1 MPFVR
6 ACAAF
11 VIGINNAIVQELA
24 TLYMQGSYNL
34 RMVVAGSQDSREFL
48 KNAYIR
54 VCTWL
59 NRVY

>member
-48 KNAYIR
+48 RMYY
-54 VCTWL
+54 V
-59 NRVY
+59 